1 MATSC
6 KDNFSPPPPSFDV
19 EEENREGYFSTG
31 FSSYTGVDIFFFF
44 FSEDSGKIIFL
55 DVYRIFS
62 LP

>member
-6 KDNFSPPPPSFDV
+6 KDNFSPPLSFDV

-44 FSEDSGKIIFL
+44 SEDSGKIIFL